1 MPRTMINRQKQ
12 IVPIVALILLLT
24 FSFATAKIKAGGAG
38 GELTG
43 SASGQLRWGLKE
55 VRAPS
60 AWKTTKG
67 SRKVVVAVID
77 SGIDKDIEHL
87 DKNLWANEDEIPNDG
102 KDNDGNGYVDD
113 VHGWDFRNGEESSK
127 AENLFYHG
135 TFVAGL
141 IASSVDTSRGTG
153 GVAPG
158 IEIMDLRFLDSDG
171 HFYTSDWDK
180 LTESINYAVDN
191 GADIINLSLYASLP
205 PPPSVHR
212 AIKRADRKGVFVVGI
227 AGNRGGRVRYI
238 SSWDEIITVGAINK
252 EGKPTNFT
260 NFGNSVDIAAPGKNI
275 LSYKPGGDLAS
286 AAGTSFAAPHVAGT
300 AALLLSENP
309 ELSNDDLKDLL
320 FRSARDT
327 YSKGND
333 QKTGHGIVDTQSSL
347 EITSN

>member
-1 MPRTMINRQKQ
+1 M
-12 IVPIVALILLLT
+12 
-24 FSFATAKIKAGGAG
+24 KAGRAG

-43 SASGQLRWGLKE
+43 YASDQLRWGLNEIK
-55 VRAPS
+55 APG

-67 SRKVVVAVID
+67 SREVVVAVID

-127 AENLFYHG
+127 AEDLFYHG

-141 IASSVDTSRGTG
+141 IASPIDTNKGTG

-180 LTESINYAVDN
+180 LIESINYAVDN
-191 GADIINLSLYASLP
+191 GADIINLSIYASMN

-212 AIKRADRKGVFVVGI
+212 AIKRADREGVLVVGI
-227 AGNRGGRVRYI
+227 AGNRGGQVRYL
-238 SSWDEIITVGAINK
+238 SSWDEIITVGAVNK
-252 EGKPTNFT
+252 EAEPADFT
-260 NFGNSVDIAAPGKNI
+260 NFGNSVDIAAPGEEI

-300 AALLLSENP
+300 AALVLSENP
-309 ELSNDDLKDLL
+309 DLSNDDLKNLL
-320 FRSARDT
+320 LRSARDIH
-327 YSKGND
+327 SKGAD
-333 QKTGHGIVDTQSSL
+333 QKTGHGIVDTQNSL
-347 EITSN
+347 EATSH